1 MIFKTVVATLFT
13 LSGLASARQQRLL
26 ITSQSFRRPI
36 LTLSNRTALRLNLPS
51 DLLVD
56 ASSSEEVNPMLKKGL
71 EHRADWL

>member
-13 LSGLASARQQRLL
+13 LSGSRQPWQQRLL

-36 LTLSNRTALRLNLPS
+36 LTLSNRTALRLNPPS